1 MMKEI
6 VTVRFLG
13 QCLPRNP
20 GGIAC
25 YAYIIRNKEGLLLH
39 ESCGLA
45 AEPNSTSS
53 TNSVANYTALVKAL
67 EWLIKNRYTKD
78 IIKVYGNSKFVLSQ
92 INDGESVISSNKNI
106 ISKNVLPLYAKVMKM
121 KSKFYHISFEMNSD
135 NDNTHIDD
143 KEVEE
148 LSLLAYMEAKMK
160 ILKQSVG
167 AHIRSNSKNRQ
178 ELNQKIFVSA
188 AELMIAT
195 GNN

>member
-78 IIKVYGNSKFVLSQ
+78 IIKVYGNSKLVVSQ

-106 ISKNVLPLYAKVMKM
+106 ISKNVFPLYTKVMNM
-121 KSKFYHISFEMNSD
+121 KSKFYYVSFEMNSN
-135 NDNTHIDD
+135 NDNNYIDD
-143 KEVEE
+143 REVEE
-148 LSLLAYMEAKMK
+148 LSLLAYIEAKTK
-160 ILKQSVG
+160 ILKQSRG
-167 AHIRSNSKNRQ
+167 AHVRNNSKNRQ

-188 AELMIAT
+188 AELMMAT